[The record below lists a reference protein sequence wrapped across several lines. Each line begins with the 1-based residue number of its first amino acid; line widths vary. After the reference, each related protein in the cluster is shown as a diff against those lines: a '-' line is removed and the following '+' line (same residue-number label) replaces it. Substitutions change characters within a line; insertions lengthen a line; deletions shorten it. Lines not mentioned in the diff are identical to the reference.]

1 MVIKMPFVDSLTVM
15 LIGLAMGLALGAF
28 YFFFRAREDE
38 KMLNALI
45 VPAFVVGL
53 FDFMSGFLMSFT
65 WPLPGAY
72 DMLFGDPLLL
82 FGLILVMT
90 SVAYYKKMNLGLIP
104 VLSLLLGIY
113 VLVGAYTIVQMKTL
127 ETGNDEITAVG
138 LYIFSGI
145 GALLAPIAYIKP
157 SSGNK
162 YLYYAEWIILGIATV
177 FALVIGYTGFNAH
190 LQSPP

>member
-1 MVIKMPFVDSLTVM
+1 MPFVDSLTVM

-28 YFFFRAREDE
+28 YFFFKAREDE

-53 FDFMSGFLMSFT
+53 FDFMSGFLMSFA

-72 DMLFGDPLLL
+72 NMLFGDPLLL

-104 VLSLLLGIY
+104 ILSMLLGIY
-113 VLVGAYTIVQMKTL
+113 VLVGAYSIVDLKL
-127 ETGNDEITAVG
+127 ESGNDLITAMG

-157 SSGNK
+157 TSGSK
-162 YLYYAEWIILGIATV
+162 YLYYAEWIILGVATV
-177 FALVIGYTGFNAH
+177 FALIIGYGGYFEH

>member
-1 MVIKMPFVDSLTVM
+1 MPFVDSLTVM

-53 FDFMSGFLMSFT
+53 FDFVSGFLMSFT
-65 WPLPGAY
+65 WPLPGGY
-72 DMLFGDPLLL
+72 NMLFGDPLLL

-90 SVAYYKKMNLGLIP
+90 SVAYYKKMSIGLIP

-113 VLVGAYTIVQMKTL
+113 VLVGAYSIVQLKL
-127 ETGNDEITAVG
+127 ESGNNLVTALG
-138 LYIFSGI
+138 LYVFSGL

-157 SSGNK
+157 TSGSK
-162 YLYYAEWIILGIATV
+162 YLYYTEWIILGIATI
-177 FALVIGYTGFNAH
+177 FALVIGYMGFHEH
-190 LQSPP
+190 LASPP